1 MHSHSDVFDWHEID
15 FIDCLCQSRMR
26 FSSFSSLTPF
36 FSPSR
41 SLNFNRSQQR
51 KKNQSYVYFSYSWSK
66 YNLPVFRFFLQKN
79 RFKNEEKKLNFFLRH
94 AIQFDQIKLI
104 ERIMMLLKNPTPLSL
119 FEMLLHD
126 AYAHKADRWKFKTEI
141 ESTHLNVFVAQNIGG
156 KCQIS
161 KRWLVF
167 DTWKNDA
174 TFSGCRL
181 ISARIDCTRWYR
193 IRLYGVLCATWWWW
207 SLIWCLWCWRSH
219 RAGCCCWNWWWFGEF
234 FNQWISML
242 NAKRE
247 IWKQIQNHYNKK
259 KTNHK
264 LL

>member
-41 SLNFNRSQQR
+41 SFNFNRSQQR
-51 KKNQSYVYFSYSWSK
+51 KKINHTSIFLTLDSSIICLFS
-66 YNLPVFRFFLQKN
+66 VFFFLQKN
-79 RFKNEEKKLNFFLRH
+79 RFKNEEKKVEFFLRH

-141 ESTHLNVFVAQNIGG
+141 ESTHLNVFVTQNIGG
-156 KCQIS
+156 KC
-161 KRWLVF
+161 
-167 DTWKNDA
+167 
-174 TFSGCRL
+174 
-181 ISARIDCTRWYR
+181 
-193 IRLYGVLCATWWWW
+193 
-207 SLIWCLWCWRSH
+207 
-219 RAGCCCWNWWWFGEF
+219 
-234 FNQWISML
+234 
-242 NAKRE
+242 
-247 IWKQIQNHYNKK
+247 
-259 KTNHK
+259 
-264 LL
+264 

>member
-1 MHSHSDVFDWHEID
+1 MTHTH
-15 FIDCLCQSRMR
+15 
-26 FSSFSSLTPF
+26 
-36 FSPSR
+36 
-41 SLNFNRSQQR
+41 
-51 KKNQSYVYFSYSWSK
+51 
-66 YNLPVFRFFLQKN
+66 
-79 RFKNEEKKLNFFLRH
+79 
-94 AIQFDQIKLI
+94 IKQ
-104 ERIMMLLKNPTPLSL
+104 T
-119 FEMLLHD
+119 D
-126 AYAHKADRWKFKTEI
+126 WKFKTEI
-141 ESTHLNVFVAQNIGG
+141 ESTHLNVFVAQNISG

-207 SLIWCLWCWRSH
+207 ILIWCLWCWRSH